1 MKCHKIISFL
11 DMHKRVEMALI
22 KLISSRLEA
31 LDRCLLRLGETAE
44 NNRCVLLKEA
54 AILCRGLFRRSCS
67 VPDLR

>member
-31 LDRCLLRLGETAE
+31 LDRPLVRFSEAAE
-44 NNRCVLLKEA
+44 STRCGLLKEA
-54 AILCRGLFRRSCS
+54 AILCRGLFRRSGS

>member
-1 MKCHKIISFL
+1 
-11 DMHKRVEMALI
+11 MHKRVEMALI

-31 LDRCLLRLGETAE
+31 LDRCLLTLVETAE

-54 AILCRGLFRRSCS
+54 AILCLCRGLFRRSGS